1 MEQRRNEAAGM
12 ARSAGYPEEG
22 SGSRERRRLMLL
34 ARAKFFDLWV
44 EHYGRLRQANRQRLP
59 IQAVCYLAR

>member
-1 MEQRRNEAAGM
+1 M

-34 ARAKFFDLWV
+34 VWAKFFDLWV
-44 EHYGRLRQANRQRLP
+44 EHYARLRQANRQRLP